1 MTIDWKIEKPAQ
13 RIIVVALGAGITA
26 LLAYLGVSNLV
37 VGVMTDGVGVT
48 SRQTLETAASYFP
61 NSARLNA
68 QLARSELTSA
78 DRDLSAAESFA
89 RRAVELSP
97 NDYNYQLLRAIIQES
112 KGDRDAA
119 AESYR
124 RAIALAPTNAELRW
138 RHANLLLRRG
148 LIEQS
153 FDEFRIAALSN
164 SLYFPPAL
172 DLIWRVSGGNLDAIM
187 AATPDDSGARF
198 ILAQFLLGQS
208 LMQEAASVL
217 RTIDREERLQSP
229 EMPKFLDALIEAGEF
244 QLARELWLDAVGEGG
259 ASADNRNL
267 LWNSG
272 FDSDGTDRLRQ
283 FDWII
288 NSSSYAHLAIDQ
300 ETARAGGRSLKVNF
314 AGRDTTKLDGELK
327 QLVVVRPGARYQ
339 LTFFARAEKL
349 VTPAG
354 PRIAVVEAKSSKL
367 IAASE
372 RLGAGSSDWQEF
384 SIDFTVPATTSAI
397 LVKINR
403 IPEFSYDEPTRGVAW
418 YDEFALVEQ
427 SAYKT
432 DRAIK

>member
-13 RIIVVALGAGITA
+13 RILVVALTAGIIA
-26 LLAYLGVSNLV
+26 LLGYMGVSNLV
-37 VGVMTDGVGVT
+37 VGMMTGGVEDG
-48 SRQTLETAASYFP
+48 SRQRLETAASYFP
-61 NSARLNA
+61 NSPRLNA

-97 NDYNYQLLRAIIQES
+97 NDYNFQLLLATIQEAR
-112 KGDRDAA
+112 GERDEA
-119 AESYR
+119 AESYG
-124 RAIALAPTNAELRW
+124 RAIALAPNNAELRW

-153 FDEFRIAALSN
+153 FEEFRIAALSKRD
-164 SLYFPPAL
+164 YFPPTL
-172 DLIWRVSGGNLDAIM
+172 DLIWRASGGSLDAVM
-187 AATPDDSGARF
+187 AATPDDPSARF

-217 RTIDREERLQSP
+217 RAIDRTARLQLRETP
-229 EMPKFLDALIEAGEF
+229 IFLDAMINAGEF

-267 LWNSG
+267 LWNSS
-272 FDSDGTDRLRQ
+272 FDSDGIDGFAH
-283 FDWII
+283 FDWGIR
-288 NSSSYAHLAIDQ
+288 SSNFAHLVLDR
-300 ETARAGGRSLKVNF
+300 ETAHGGGRSLRVNF
-314 AGRDTTKLDGELK
+314 TGRDTTKLDGELR
-327 QLVVVRPGARYQ
+327 QLVVVRPGAQYR

-354 PRIAVVEAKSSKL
+354 PRIAVVDAKTSKL

-384 SIDFTVPATTSAI
+384 SIEFAVPAATSAI

-403 IPEFSYDEPTRGVAW
+403 IPEFSYDDPTRGVVW
-418 YDEFALVEQ
+418 YDDFALVEQ

-432 DRAIK
+432 DRANR

>member
-13 RIIVVALGAGITA
+13 RIVLVALAAGTIA
-26 LLAYLGVSNLV
+26 LLAYMGVSNLV

-97 NDYNYQLLRAIIQES
+97 NDYNHQLLLAIIQEGN
-112 KGDRDAA
+112 GDRDAA
-119 AESYR
+119 AQSYR
-124 RAIALAPTNAELRW
+124 LAIALAPNNAELRW

-148 LIEQS
+148 LIDQS

-164 SLYFPPAL
+164 RRYFPPTL
-172 DLIWRVSGGNLDAIM
+172 DLIWRASGGSLDAVM
-187 AATPDDSGARF
+187 AATPDDPGARF
-198 ILAQFLLGQS
+198 ILGQFLLGQS

-217 RTIDREERLQSP
+217 RTIDRTERLRSP
-229 EMPKFLDALIEAGEF
+229 ETPQFLDALIYAGEF
-244 QLARELWLDAVGEGG
+244 QLARELWLDTVGEGG
-259 ASADNRNL
+259 ASVDNRNL

-272 FDSDGTDRLRQ
+272 FDSDGINGFSH
-283 FDWII
+283 FDWGI
-288 NSSSYAHLAIDQ
+288 SSSNYAHLAIDRD
-300 ETARAGGRSLKVNF
+300 TARAGGRSLRVNF
-314 AGRDTTKLDGELK
+314 TGRDTTKLDGELR
-327 QLVVVRPGARYQ
+327 QLVVVRPGARYR
-339 LTFFARAEKL
+339 LTFFAKAEKL

-354 PRIAVVEAKSSKL
+354 PRIAVVDAKSSKL

-372 RLGAGSSDWQEF
+372 QLGAGSSDWQEF
-384 SIDFTVPATTSAI
+384 SIEFVVPAATSAI

-403 IPEFSYDEPTRGVAW
+403 IPEFSYDDPTRGVVW
-418 YDEFALVEQ
+418 YDDFALVEQ
-427 SAYKT
+427 GAYKA